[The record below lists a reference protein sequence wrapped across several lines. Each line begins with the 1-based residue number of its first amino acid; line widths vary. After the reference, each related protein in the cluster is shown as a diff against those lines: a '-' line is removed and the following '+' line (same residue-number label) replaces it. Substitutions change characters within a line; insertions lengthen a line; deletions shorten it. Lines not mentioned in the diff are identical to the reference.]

1 MSNFWKKLWNLI
13 DLSQRKIKVLFVFLI
28 LFELVKLIAPYILKI
43 IIDTLLN
50 VGLEEITLLLWLAV
64 GMLLAEEIQS
74 VIGWIINRLILKIT
88 LELEYYLP
96 VRAQQKLMSL
106 SLGYHERENTGNK
119 IIKVQRGVDQISHLL
134 MNLFWEV
141 MPTLLQLIVTLII
154 LFIVDWRFG
163 LVFLCFAPQFIWL
176 TYKVNRG
183 LKSQREEVQK
193 KWEESAGKMGQSI
206 ININTVKSFVQEK
219 RETREYRNIRD
230 VLKRKEGIVW
240 RKILNFVFV
249 RDAIVNV
256 GRTAIL
262 ILGIWLVSK
271 NMTTIGTLVFV
282 ITISEKSFFSM
293 YRLSRFYDRIQDSI
307 EAVNR
312 FITLAK
318 EQPEIKNPAQGL
330 KPKIIKGALEFKEI
344 VFAYDES
351 HSNALNGVNLKIK
364 AGTVNAFVGPSG
376 GGKTTIARMI
386 YRHYDPHD
394 GAVLLDGHD
403 LRKYDLYH
411 FRQFIAIVPQEVEIF
426 NASVRDN
433 ISYASPKA
441 SFGEIKKAARIANA
455 EEFIKDLKDG
465 YDTKV
470 GERGVKLSGGQR
482 QRVGIARAILAN
494 PKILIFDE
502 ATSSLDSRSEKLI
515 QEAMSKISRQ
525 HTVILIAHRLSTIR
539 YADQIFVLEDGR
551 LVEQGS
557 HNELSNVKGGL
568 YAKLLKLQSSG
579 DVN

>member
-13 DLSQRKIKVLFVFLI
+13 NLSQRKIKVLFVFLI